1 MLFLLLKKKQC
12 ICTSVRIKHLPK
24 HLHFHILLYSSLCLF
39 KGSSILPRTF
49 SGHFVM
55 VTDEPIDLSVL
66 DSFKDD
72 GGSGSA
78 AEQEPVKR
86 HSQHGHHGQH
96 HHPKKHYHVSK
107 EAKAF
112 LQGCLSTSFVPT
124 VYTLVFVI
132 SVPLNLAAMLMFV
145 HRIRPRKPAVIYML
159 NLACA
164 DLLFGLLLPF
174 KIAYHYHGNNWIY
187 GSFMCRV
194 VTAAIYCNM
203 YCSVLLIMCISIDR
217 FLAVVYP
224 MNSLTWR
231 SPQTASI
238 VCAAMWL
245 LALGGVS
252 PLLIS
257 GQTLHLSDL
266 GITTCHDV
274 QDVEHLQAYYLYFF
288 PVYSCLFFFIP
299 LFFTVV
305 CYVRIIQALA
315 AANVENRSKKSRA
328 VVMAVVV
335 LVVFVVCFTP
345 TNIILMVHY
354 VQLSHKSSDSS
365 YQAYLLSMCVGS
377 LSCCLDPVLYYFGS
391 SQCQKQV
398 AALLRCRR
406 LAQAESSS
414 ETQST
419 RTSGRTD
426 SSRSCKMESVQT
438 GQGGHYSR
446 LEA

>member
-1 MLFLLLKKKQC
+1 MGHLLIGLLVLFSLQ
-12 ICTSVRIKHLPK
+12 
-24 HLHFHILLYSSLCLF
+24 SSALASQNDSEL
-39 KGSSILPRTF
+39 LPRTF

-55 VTDEPIDLSVL
+55 VTDDPVDYIDLSAL
-66 DSFKDD
+66 DGLMDD
-72 GGSGSA
+72 TGSGS
-78 AEQEPVKR
+78 ESGQEPVKR
-86 HSQHGHHGQH
+86 HGHHGPHRQ
-96 HHPKKHYHVSK
+96 PQKHYFVSE
-107 EAKAF
+107 EAKGF
-112 LQGCLSTSFVPT
+112 LKGRLATSVVPT
-124 VYTLVFVI
+124 IYTLVFII
-132 SVPLNLAAMLMFV
+132 SVPLNLITMVMFV
-145 HRIRPRKPAVIYML
+145 HHIRPRKPAVIYML

-194 VTAAIYCNM
+194 VTAAFYCNM
-203 YCSVLLIMCISIDR
+203 YCSVLLMTCISIDR

-231 SPQTASI
+231 SPQTASA

-252 PLLIS
+252 PLLVS
-257 GQTLHLSDL
+257 GQTMYLSDL

-274 QDVEHLQAYYLYFF
+274 QDVEKLQAYYLYFF
-288 PVYSCLFFFIP
+288 PIYSSVFFFIP
-299 LFFTVV
+299 LVFTVV

-315 AANVENRSKKSRA
+315 AANVENRSRKTRA
-328 VVMAVVV
+328 VVMAVIV
-335 LVVFVVCFTP
+335 LMVFVVCFTP

-365 YQAYLLSMCVGS
+365 YQAYLISMCLGS
-377 LSCCLDPVLYYFGS
+377 LSCCVDPVLYYFGS

-398 AALLRCRR
+398 AALFRCRQ
-406 LAQAESSS
+406 LARAESSS

-426 SSRSCKMESVQT
+426 SSRLCKMESAQT
-438 GQGGHYSR
+438 GLGSHYSR
-446 LEA
+446 LVA